1 MDNVIIDFDGKG
13 PVMEPITLTGTIASS
28 CCALLVLF
36 MSLKSPVKTPPLLLM
51 ACCCCLSSSS
61 STLKLIDD
69 TMNRFSGK
77 NNLGPSPA

>member
-1 MDNVIIDFDGKG
+1 MKYAIDFDGEG
-13 PVMEPITLTGTIASS
+13 PVMGTTTLTGNISS
-28 CCALLVLF
+28 LCCALLIIF
-36 MSLKSPVKTPPLLLM
+36 MSMKSPVKTPPLILM

-77 NNLGPSPA
+77 NNTGPSPA